1 VVEAT
6 AMIFPRLCKEV
17 GYASTKPCGD
27 RVYFLSRYLIHETE
41 QGHEVLEVLPG
52 PKGKGMMRTVA
63 GVKVLARTDEVSL
76 YPQKVQLHDR
86 SRLVRQAQESG
97 TRCTIFTGHDEHT
110 TFVLDPDISLF
121 QTVFVYDITPP
132 RPSLSAT
139 LRELEE
145 AGMFG
150 ELDVIFEHT
159 LRDISQID
167 AEVYPCHAS
176 GFQKTLDADLLIGGE
191 RVAGCQT
198 AREILKE
205 CYHEGFEV
213 MDICP
218 LSMVTEEPF
227 IARCCRKEREG
238 IGIFGGKF
246 GAVVHWGASPFEI
259 FTAVR
264 ELLTQWRERS

>member
-1 VVEAT
+1 
-6 AMIFPRLCKEV
+6 MIFPRLCKEV
-17 GYASTKPCGD
+17 GYASTRPCGD
-27 RVYFLSRYLIHETE
+27 QVYFLSRYLIHEAE
-41 QGHEVLEVLPG
+41 HGHEVLEVLPG
-52 PKGKGMMRTVA
+52 SKGKGLMRTIV
-63 GVKVLARTDEVSL
+63 GTRVLARADEVSW

-86 SRLVRQAQESG
+86 SRLVRLAQDSG

-110 TFVLDPDISLF
+110 TFVLDPNPFLF
-121 QTVFVYDITPP
+121 QTISVYDITPP

-150 ELDVIFEHT
+150 ELDVLFEHT

-167 AEVYPCHAS
+167 AEVYPCRAS
-176 GFQKTLDADLLIGGE
+176 GFKKTIDADLLIGGE
-191 RVAGCQT
+191 RIAGCQT

-213 MDICP
+213 IDICP
-218 LSMVTEEPF
+218 LSMVADEPF

-238 IGIFGGKF
+238 IGSFNGKF
-246 GAVVHWGASPFEI
+246 GAVVHWGASPSEI
-259 FTAVR
+259 FTSVR
-264 ELLTQWRERS
+264 NLLAQWREQS